1 MSTVRQSTSLALIM
15 TLLAA
20 GCGGAVVDGDGSTS
34 EALGFR
40 GRKNARI
47 AVVGAGPSGL
57 TAAYQLKQ
65 LGYQNVTVLEK
76 NNYIGGKVLS
86 LHQGTRTTELGA
98 VFASPDYTLILDL
111 AKKFNIPYVT
121 QTTPQMIQNEAGQ
134 KLTPQEFLL
143 SRYPLPTILAATVAY
158 GAALVLF
165 SGENRNGFAW
175 QLPDLQLPMDKFA
188 AKYGF
193 TPIAELI
200 KAVQIG
206 FGYGYYETTPALYYM
221 KLMPWLVKL
230 GGPTGLQS
238 ATYYTFP
245 TGFQSLW
252 QAVGATLNVKLSS
265 EVTSITRN
273 PFSANPVHVVVN
285 GTTAYDFDAV
295 IISAPLNKVASFVSL
310 SSTEKSLFSQV
321 EAERYVVHLYT
332 AAGLAP
338 QEVDFLYPNATV
350 SALNHTSVFANTD
363 ASVPVW
369 VSYQIVSPLLTPAQ
383 ITATLASDVA
393 TFGHGQFGQV
403 LVQQIWDDYFPHVN
417 QASLAQ
423 GFYEKVEA
431 LQGWNN
437 TFYVGATLAF
447 ETTEHSA
454 RYAQELVNK
463 NFPPALF

>member
-1 MSTVRQSTSLALIM
+1 MRTVRPSAYLALVM
-15 TLLAA
+15 TLLTA
-20 GCGGAVVDGDGSTS
+20 GCGGAVVDDDGSTS

-40 GRKNARI
+40 GKKNARI

-65 LGYQNVTVLEK
+65 LGYQNVTVFDR
-76 NNYIGGKVLS
+76 NPYVGGKVLS

-111 AKKFNIPYVT
+111 AKKFNIPT
-121 QTTPQMIQNEAGQ
+121 QVNTTPQLIQNEAGQ

-175 QLPDLQLPMDKFA
+175 QLPDLYLPMDKFA

-193 TPIAELI
+193 TPIA
-200 KAVQIG
+200 
-206 FGYGYYETTPALYYM
+206 

-230 GGPTGLQS
+230 GGPSGLQS

-252 QAVGATLNVKLSS
+252 QAVGATLNVKLNSN
-265 EVTSITRN
+265 VTKITRN
-273 PFSANPVHVVVN
+273 LLSSNPVHLVVN
-285 GTTAYDFDAV
+285 GTDNYDFDVV
-295 IISAPLNKVASFVSL
+295 IISAPLNKVPSFVEL
-310 SSTEKSLFSQV
+310 SSAEKQLFSQV
-321 EAERYVVHLYT
+321 VVERYVVTLFT
-332 AAGLAP
+332 AAGLP
-338 QEVDFLYPNATV
+338 LNEVDFLYPNAV
-350 SALNHTSVFANTD
+350 ASAINH
-363 ASVPVW
+363 ASVYANNDATTPIYVA
-369 VSYQIVSPLLTPAQ
+369 YQIVSPSLTPAQ
-383 ITATLASDVA
+383 VTATLASDVA
-393 TFGHGQFGQV
+393 TFGHGVYGQT
-403 LVQQIWDDYFPHVN
+403 LVQQTWDDYFPHVN
-417 QASLAQ
+417 QASLTQ
-423 GFYEKVEA
+423 NFYEKVEG

-463 NFPPALF
+463 NFPPAIF